1 MRFLRYTVIG
11 LFAFAAAVASAQ
23 YTVNLT
29 FANGATRTVD
39 TLLVQGGKV
48 ILAQENLQVPFEQI
62 QSADFTFEEPLPADE
77 LMTLMKGSFYE
88 EMISRIDTLLAPI
101 KDGLALR
108 GNLDLYIQYKMRACF
123 WTENYRE
130 AVRLAQL
137 LQQKDSSYASLARL
151 YELLIRLE
159 QNEPVDEVRTA
170 FEAIDSPEDVSAA
183 MTEYIQGR
191 LAYTVREHEKAL
203 QHFSRVLVY
212 YRRDPE
218 WVPAATWSEASIY
231 ERVGNY
237 EAVADIKK
245 ELKLAYSDGFWGRR
259 ADELD

>member
-1 MRFLRYTVIG
+1 MRFVRYTVIG
-11 LFAFAAAVASAQ
+11 FVLFAAAVASAQ

-29 FANGATRTVD
+29 FANGATRT
-39 TLLVQGGKV
+39 LKELVVRDGKV
-48 ILAQENLQVPFEQI
+48 ILAEENLQVPFEQI
-62 QSADFTFEEPLPADE
+62 QTADFTFEEPLASDE
-77 LMTLMKGSFYE
+77 ITTLMKGAFYE
-88 EMISRIDTLLAPI
+88 QIIDRIDALLAPVQ
-101 KDGLALR
+101 DGLALR
-108 GNLDLYIQYKMRACF
+108 GNLDEYIQYKMRACF
-123 WTENYRE
+123 WTEKYRE
-130 AVRLAQL
+130 AARLAQL
-137 LQQKDSSYASLARL
+137 LQQKDSSYASPARL

-159 QNEPVDEVRTA
+159 QKEPVDEVRAA
-170 FEAIDSPEDVSAA
+170 FERIDSPEEISAA

-218 WVPAATWSEASIY
+218 WVPAATYSEASIY
-231 ERVGNY
+231 ERDGNY

-245 ELKLAYSDGFWGRR
+245 ELKLAYSEGYWGRR

>member
-23 YTVNLT
+23 YTVTLT

-108 GNLDLYIQYKMRACF
+108 GNLDEYIQYKMRACF
-123 WTENYRE
+123 WTEKYRE
-130 AVRLAQL
+130 AARLAQL
-137 LQQKDSSYASLARL
+137 LQQKDSSYAPLAEL
-151 YELLIRLE
+151 YGLLIMLE
-159 QNEPVDEVRTA
+159 RKTPVDEVRAA
-170 FEAIDSPEDVSAA
+170 FDAIERPEDISAP
-183 MTEYIQGR
+183 MTEFIRGR
-191 LAYTVREHEKAL
+191 LDFKIRENEKAL
-203 QHFSRVLVY
+203 KQFARVLVY

-218 WVPAATWSEASIY
+218 WVPAATFFEASVY
-231 ERVGNY
+231 ERTGNY
-237 EAVADIKK
+237 EAVGDIKK